1 MWGCYCCCHARP
13 HDPNTQ
19 NKISDLGIH
28 ASQFTYTL
36 RIHASC
42 GTGWWNLATIAVGKL
57 KLLVALNIEHTFIK
71 TFRCKI
77 INCCYFSLTHWDGTP
92 AADPC
97 TFLTSPIVTLQHQAP
112 CLPNIFE
119 PCVSLELINIGVV
132 LPSNSP
138 FPLSRLQENERTSH
152 LNTPAVSILLHSV
165 SNTVPRTLGNPWYT
179 LGNPWYSFSLVH
191 LSFQDTLRHN
201 LKSLVYT
208 PSTLLVSSLVK
219 VQVSLPYKRILS
231 TTAVIRLILSLLEKL
246 DAGPFFFHGV
256 TGPWNWLFLGQSCEI
271 DSRSVKPVKYVFPQ
285 WNPDFLYLNYQISG
299 IIHFECT
306 CTQVTR
312 TYPC

>member
-36 RIHASC
+36 PIHASC

-132 LPSNSP
+132 LYCPPTLRFPWVGSQRTREPATSTL
-138 FPLSRLQENERTSH
+138 PLSASSF
-152 LNTPAVSILLHSV
+152 TPCL
-165 SNTVPRTLGNPWYT
+165 
-179 LGNPWYSFSLVH
+179 
-191 LSFQDTLRHN
+191 
-201 LKSLVYT
+201 
-208 PSTLLVSSLVK
+208 
-219 VQVSLPYKRILS
+219 
-231 TTAVIRLILSLLEKL
+231 
-246 DAGPFFFHGV
+246 
-256 TGPWNWLFLGQSCEI
+256 
-271 DSRSVKPVKYVFPQ
+271 
-285 WNPDFLYLNYQISG
+285 
-299 IIHFECT
+299 
-306 CTQVTR
+306 TQC
-312 TYPC
+312 PAP